1 VKYILVDT
9 LNPNNEIRNKMENLI
24 ISKKYCL
31 NLYEFL
37 IGIYNNSTED
47 VKIKMQSLFV
57 LKNLIRIETSS
68 NNRGN
73 FKSLNQTCIYNNY
86 FS

>member
-1 VKYILVDT
+1 MKYILVDT

-37 IGIYNNSTED
+37 IAIYNDSTVD

-73 FKSLNQTCIYNNY
+73 FNSLNQTCINNNY

>member
-1 VKYILVDT
+1 MKVFATVAIGEINSKPPIDFFYFFLT
-9 LNPNNEIRNKMENLI
+9 LD
-24 ISKKYCL
+24 
-31 NLYEFL
+31 EFL

-86 FS
+86 FSWNQ